1 MLRKPI
7 VVGIILIFIMISLNP
22 IVFSNIADKNICNEI
37 EKLPHPFLISYNL
50 YLDFQYD
57 LSLLDYPIPLN
68 QRINMP
74 VKVVY
79 WTDIPDFYL
88 FLPWRIK
95 NLILFGQCISPMI
108 VFNLEVKNK
117 PDWANIYFTS
127 PRLLGGIPFDSD
139 GKYEITTNL
148 IIFLYDTAP
157 AESYRINIKAS
168 SEGIGRLNDYTYQES
183 IEFTPE
189 FRPGIELS
197 GFESIIT
204 PPLEEVE
211 FPIHIKN
218 TGNKISRITPQMGNI
233 PLLWSPSF
241 DTSSIVITV
250 GDTVTVGLSVTA
262 PNNFSGAKIF
272 YVNFLVEIYP
282 YRPDSPTGNYKYY
295 FQLHYP

>member
-1 MLRKPI
+1 MFRKSI
-7 VVGIILIFIMISLNP
+7 TGGIILIFIMISLNP

-37 EKLPHPFLISYNL
+37 EKLPHPFLFSYNL

-57 LSLLDYPIPLN
+57 LSILNDPVPLN
-68 QRINMP
+68 QGINIP

-88 FLPWRIK
+88 FLPWIIK

-108 VFNLEVKNK
+108 VFNLEVKDK

-127 PRLLGGIPFDSD
+127 PRILGDIPFDSD
-139 GKYEITTNL
+139 GKYELATNL

-157 AESYRINIKAS
+157 AESYRIDIKAS

-218 TGNKISRITPQMGNI
+218 TGNKISRITPQVGNI
-233 PLLWSPSF
+233 PLLWSPYF
-241 DTSSIVITV
+241 DTSSIEITV
-250 GDTVTVGLSVTA
+250 GEAKTVWLSVTA
-262 PNNFSGAKIF
+262 PNDFSGAKIF
-272 YVNFLVEIYP
+272 YVNFLVEQYP

>member
-1 MLRKPI
+1 MLKRSLAG
-7 VVGIILIFIMISLNP
+7 GIILIFITISLNP
-22 IVFSNIADKNICNEI
+22 IVFSNITDKNICKEI
-37 EKLPHPFLISYNL
+37 GKLPHPFLISYNL
-50 YLDFQYD
+50 YLDFQYN
-57 LSLLDYPIPLN
+57 LSLLNYPIPLN
-68 QRINMP
+68 QRINIP
-74 VKVVY
+74 VEVVY

-95 NLILFGQCISPMI
+95 NLILFRQCISPLI
-108 VFNLEVKNK
+108 VFNLEVKNN

-127 PRLLGGIPFDSD
+127 PILLGDIPFDSD
-139 GKYEITTNL
+139 GKYELATNL
-148 IIFLYDTAP
+148 LILLYDTAP
-157 AESYRINIKAS
+157 CESYKLDIKAS
-168 SEGIGRLNDYTYQES
+168 SESIGRLNGYTYQES

-233 PLLWSPSF
+233 PLLWSPYF
-241 DTSSIVITV
+241 NTSPIVIIV
-250 GDTVTVGLSVTA
+250 GDTVTIGLSVTA
-262 PNNFSGAKIF
+262 PNDFSGAKIF